1 MLDETLDMDTKS
13 RKVIGEEIIETEEP
27 ALLKIKQD
35 SAKFVASGLG
45 KAKYSSRSEHTGA
58 DGEPLFDNDTKNKS
72 KKAISEFVAD
82 ENS

>member
-45 KAKYSSRSEHTGA
+45 KAKYSSRANTPERMANLYLTMT
-58 DGEPLFDNDTKNKS
+58 PKTKAKS
-72 KKAISEFVAD
+72 
-82 ENS
+82 N